1 MKSIIRKT
9 SILKGVL
16 DGTIVF
22 TSMLLMKPH
31 ILINLSAKNIVNVAA
46 AVPGLLLIVLY
57 TDIIYFKR
65 LKGVT
70 DS

>member
-1 MKSIIRKT
+1 MKSIIKKT
-9 SILKGVL
+9 SIVKGIL

-22 TSMLLMKPH
+22 TSMLLWKPH
-31 ILINLSAKNIVNVAA
+31 ILINLSAKNIVDVAA
-46 AVPGLLLIVLY
+46 AVPGLLVIVLY
-57 TDIIYFKR
+57 TDILYLKR